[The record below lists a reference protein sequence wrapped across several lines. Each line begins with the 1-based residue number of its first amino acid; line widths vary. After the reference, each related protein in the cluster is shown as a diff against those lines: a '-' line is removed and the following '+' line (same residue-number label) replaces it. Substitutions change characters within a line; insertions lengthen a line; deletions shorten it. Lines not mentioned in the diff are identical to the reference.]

1 MTEHSEVVIV
11 GGGAIGCTA
20 AYYLRAEGL
29 DVALVDKGPVAR
41 EASWASAGIIGPA
54 RLPQGDPWFF
64 QATTLSRQLYDE
76 LDSALFE
83 ETGRWMG
90 YGGQGAMTLA
100 LSPGEAEEA
109 RAQAEKEMAAGLP
122 LEVLTG
128 SEARRREPTL
138 PRNLAAAILNP
149 QRRFLDARNYTATI
163 ARAARLRGV
172 RIYAGWPV
180 TAMVW
185 EGARLRGVR
194 SGPRRLSADWV
205 INAAG
210 AWAGSLDARLTAP
223 VVPDHGQILSLDGPT
238 PGLRHTLSRWNT
250 YGYITPRADGRVVVG
265 ATHEEVGFRKRITA
279 EGLSYLAGV
288 VRRVLPGL
296 MDQAMLDI
304 WSGLR
309 PATPDGL
316 PIIGPD
322 PRVGGGYLWATG
334 HSSSGMMQAP
344 ATGKVLT
351 DLVLGRKPR
360 IPLHNVGVERFLRQ
374 ASLQKA

>member
-1 MTEHSEVVIV
+1 MTECRDVVII

-29 DVALVDKGPVAR
+29 DVAIVDKGPVAR

-64 QATTLSRQLYDE
+64 QATILSRQLYDQ
-76 LDSALFE
+76 LNPVLFE

-90 YGGQGAMTLA
+90 YGGQGTLTLA
-100 LSPGEAEEA
+100 LSPREAEA
-109 RAQAEKEMAAGLP
+109 AKAYAENEIAAGVP

-138 PRNLAAAILNP
+138 PQNLVAAILNP
-149 QRRFLDARNYTATI
+149 ERRFLDARNYTATI
-163 ARAARLRGV
+163 ARAAQLKGV
-172 RIYAGWPV
+172 RIYPGRPV

-185 EGARLRGVR
+185 DGARLRGVR
-194 SGPRRLSADWV
+194 SGPSQLLADWV

-210 AWAGSLDARLTAP
+210 AWAGSLDPRLTAP
-223 VVPDHGQILSLDGPT
+223 VVPDHGQIMSLEGPT
-238 PGLRHTLSRWNT
+238 PGLRHTLSRWDN
-250 YGYITPRADGRVVVG
+250 YGYVTPRADGRVVVG

-288 VRRVLPGL
+288 VGQVLPGL

-309 PATPDGL
+309 PATPDSL

-322 PRVGGGYLWATG
+322 PRVRSGYLWATG

-344 ATGKVLT
+344 ATAKVLT
-351 DLVLGRKPR
+351 DLVLGRNPR
-360 IPLHNVGVERFLRQ
+360 IPLDKVAVERFLT
-374 ASLQKA
+374 